1 MNSNWIKH
9 LNVRP
14 DTKKLIEEN
23 IGRTLIDI
31 NYSKTFL
38 YLSSSLINIKNNKLD
53 PIKLKRIFT
62 AKKIIK
68 KMKRW
73 EKMFANDMTNKG
85 LIPRIH

>member
-1 MNSNWIKH
+1 MNSKWIQH

-14 DTKKLIEEN
+14 DTKKFIEEN

-31 NYSKTFL
+31 NYSKKFL
-38 YLSSSLINIKNNKLD
+38 DLSSSLIDIKNNKLD
-53 PIKLKRIFT
+53 PIKLKSICT